1 MTPDDMPTPPATT
14 AAGLARAVLPRRRAI
29 VLMAGAGAA
38 VLAACSSDPTSSAS
52 TSAGTRG
59 ATSGTTGRT
68 TGSTTA
74 GTDTTAAGT
83 DTTPA
88 STDAVVCTTPI
99 PEETAGPYP
108 GDGSNGPD
116 ILSDQAVVRED
127 ITGSFGSYSGTAEGV
142 PITLHLTVLD
152 SGKGCAPLTG
162 GAVYAWHADRDGHY
176 SMYTAAEANYLRGV
190 GEADDTGTVTF
201 QSIFPGCYDG
211 RWPHIHFE
219 VYPSIDDALGA
230 SNLIVTSQL
239 ALPQDMCEVAYAAA
253 GYETSVANLTH
264 TSLSSD
270 MVFRDG
276 VDQQLATVTGDATK
290 GFTVEL
296 TLTV

>member
-1 MTPDDMPTPPATT
+1 MNPDDMPTPPASS
-14 AAGLARAVLPRRRAI
+14 AAGLAAAVLPRRRAI

-38 VLAACSSDPTSSAS
+38 VLAACSSDPTSTAS
-52 TSAGTRG
+52 TSVG
-59 ATSGTTGRT
+59 TSGAADTT

-74 GTDTTAAGT
+74 GTDTTTAATDGT
-83 DTTPA
+83 TA
-88 STDAVVCTTPI
+88 STGSAVCTTPI

-116 ILSDQAVVRED
+116 ILSDSAVVRED
-127 ITGSFGSYSGTAEGV
+127 ITGSFGSYSGTAQGV

-152 SGKGCAPLTG
+152 SSKGCAPLTG

-219 VYPSIDDALGA
+219 VYPSIGDALGA

-239 ALPQDMCEVAYAAA
+239 ALPQDMCEVAYAAG
-253 GYETSVANLTH
+253 GYETSAINLTH

-276 VDQQLATVTGDATK
+276 VDQQLATATGDATK

-296 TLTV
+296 TMTV

>member
-1 MTPDDMPTPPATT
+1 MNPDDMHPSF
-14 AAGLARAVLPRRRAI
+14 LPRRRAI

-38 VLAACSSDPTSSAS
+38 VLAACSSDGTSS
-52 TSAGTRG
+52 T
-59 ATSGTTGRT
+59 ATSPGTAGASDT
-68 TGSTTA
+68 TAATSTA
-74 GTDTTAAGT
+74 GTD
-83 DTTPA
+83 A
-88 STDAVVCTTPI
+88 STSTCSTPI

-127 ITGSFGSYSGTAEGV
+127 ITGSFGDYSGTAQGV

-152 SGKGCAPLTG
+152 SGKGCAPLAG
-162 GAVYAWHADRDGHY
+162 GAVYAWHADRDGRY

-211 RWPHIHFE
+211 RWPHVHFE
-219 VYPSIDDALGA
+219 VYPSLDDALST
-230 SNLIVTSQL
+230 SNKIITSQL
-239 ALPQDMCEVAYAAA
+239 ALPQDMCEVAYTTA
-253 GYETSVANLTH
+253 GYEASVSNLTR
-264 TSLSSD
+264 TSLSTD

>member
-1 MTPDDMPTPPATT
+1 MNPDDTPTTLTSAP
-14 AAGLARAVLPRRRAI
+14 LPRRRAI

-38 VLAACSSDPTSSAS
+38 VLAACSSDGSATAS
-52 TSAGTRG
+52 TSP
-59 ATSGTTGRT
+59 STTGASD
-68 TGSTTA
+68 STTA
-74 GTDTTAAGT
+74 STAGTTDSTTASTAADTTAAT
-83 DTTPA
+83 C
-88 STDAVVCTTPI
+88 STPI

-116 ILSDQAVVRED
+116 VLSDQAVVRED
-127 ITGSFGSYSGTAEGV
+127 ITASFGDYSGTAQGV

-152 SGKGCAPLTG
+152 RNRGCAPLTG
-162 GAVYAWHADRDGHY
+162 GAIYAWHADRDGHY

-201 QSIFPGCYDG
+201 RSIFPGCYDG

-219 VYPSIDDALGA
+219 VYPSIADALSA
-230 SNLIVTSQL
+230 SNTLVTSQL
-239 ALPQDMCEVAYAAA
+239 ALPQDMCEVAYAAT
-253 GYETSVANLTH
+253 GYETSVTNLTH
-264 TSLSSD
+264 TSLATD

-296 TLTV
+296 TMTV

>member
-1 MTPDDMPTPPATT
+1 MNPDDMPSSSI
-14 AAGLARAVLPRRRAI
+14 PRRRAI

-38 VLAACSSDPTSSAS
+38 VLAACSSDGTSSV
-52 TSAGTRG
+52 
-59 ATSGTTGRT
+59 ATSPDATSPGTTDATDTTSPGT
-68 TGSTTA
+68 TGSTA
-74 GTDTTAAGT
+74 GADTTT
-83 DTTPA
+83 A
-88 STDAVVCTTPI
+88 STATCSTPI

-116 ILSDQAVVRED
+116 VLSDSAVVRED
-127 ITGSFGSYSGTAEGV
+127 ITGSFGSYSGTAQGV

-152 SGKGCAPLTG
+152 SSKGCAPLAG

-219 VYPSIDDALGA
+219 VYPSLDDALVA
-230 SNLIVTSQL
+230 SNKIITSQL
-239 ALPQDMCEVAYAAA
+239 ALPQDMCAVAYTAA
-253 GYETSVANLTH
+253 GYEASVTNLTH
-264 TSLSSD
+264 TSLATD

-296 TLTV
+296 TMTV

>member
-1 MTPDDMPTPPATT
+1 MTPDHTPTPFSPVE
-14 AAGLARAVLPRRRAI
+14 AGLPRRRAI
-29 VLMAGAGAA
+29 VLMAGAGVA
-38 VLAACSSDPTSSAS
+38 VLAACSSDNASSATTSPSTSSTSDS
-52 TSAGTRG
+52 TSTTTDS
-59 ATSGTTGRT
+59 ATN
-68 TGSTTA
+68 STT
-74 GTDTTAAGT
+74 TTNT
-83 DTTPA
+83 RTCSTT
-88 STDAVVCTTPI
+88 I

-116 ILSDQAVVRED
+116 VLSDSAVVRED
-127 ITGSFGSYSGTAEGV
+127 ITGSFGSYSGAAQGV

-152 SGKGCAPLTG
+152 SSKGCAPLAG

-219 VYPSIDDALGA
+219 VYPSLDDALSA
-230 SNLIVTSQL
+230 SNTIVTSQL
-239 ALPQDMCEVAYAAA
+239 ALPQDVCEVAYVAA
-253 GYETSVANLTH
+253 GYEASISNLSR
-264 TSLSSD
+264 TSLATD

-276 VDQQLATVTGDATK
+276 VDQQLATVTGDIST

>member
-1 MTPDDMPTPPATT
+1 M
-14 AAGLARAVLPRRRAI
+14 
-29 VLMAGAGAA
+29 
-38 VLAACSSDPTSSAS
+38 
-52 TSAGTRG
+52 
-59 ATSGTTGRT
+59 
-68 TGSTTA
+68 
-74 GTDTTAAGT
+74 
-83 DTTPA
+83 
-88 STDAVVCTTPI
+88 
-99 PEETAGPYP
+99 
-108 GDGSNGPD
+108 
-116 ILSDQAVVRED
+116 
-127 ITGSFGSYSGTAEGV
+127 

-152 SGKGCAPLTG
+152 SSKGCAPLAG

-219 VYPSIDDALGA
+219 VYPSLDDALSA
-230 SNLIVTSQL
+230 SNTIVTSQL
-239 ALPQDMCEVAYAAA
+239 ALPQDVCEVAYVAA
-253 GYETSVANLTH
+253 GYEASISNLSR
-264 TSLSSD
+264 TSLATD

-276 VDQQLATVTGDATK
+276 VDQQLATVTGDIST

>member
-1 MTPDDMPTPPATT
+1 LVSQDVRMTPDHNPTSSI
-14 AAGLARAVLPRRRAI
+14 PRRRAI

-38 VLAACSSDPTSSAS
+38 VLAACSSDGASSA
-52 TSAGTRG
+52 
-59 ATSGTTGRT
+59 ATSPDTTSPGTTGATDTTSPGT
-68 TGSTTA
+68 TGSTA
-74 GTDTTAAGT
+74 GADTTT
-83 DTTPA
+83 A
-88 STDAVVCTTPI
+88 STATCSTPI

-116 ILSDQAVVRED
+116 VLSDSAVVRED
-127 ITGSFGSYSGTAEGV
+127 ITGSFGSYSGTAQGV

-219 VYPSIDDALGA
+219 VYPSLDDALVA
-230 SNLIVTSQL
+230 SNKIITSQL
-239 ALPQDMCEVAYAAA
+239 ALPQDMCAVAYTAA
-253 GYETSVANLTH
+253 GYEASVTNLTH
-264 TSLSSD
+264 TSLATD

-296 TLTV
+296 TMTV